1 MSFLSNALNYVGLGG
16 NEKAPSR
23 PAGPVGGAVK
33 SITSIRSR
41 RYDSGQIVTV
51 NLSSYSQ
58 ARTVSDAFREGN
70 SVIVEMSNA
79 SHSDQ
84 QKMVNYMCGLKEGLE
99 GTLER
104 VTETVFLLAHY
115 GVTEGQD
122 FDDSAAGHDDLG
134 LGIRP
139 VF

>member
-1 MSFLSNALNYVGLGG
+1 MSFLSNALTYVGLGG
-16 NEKAPSR
+16 NEKTPSR

-41 RYDSGQIVTV
+41 RIDSGQIVTV
-51 NLSSYSQ
+51 NLHSYSQ
-58 ARTVSDAFREGN
+58 AREVSDAFREGN

-79 SHSDQ
+79 SHTDQ

-99 GTLER
+99 GNLER
-104 VTETVFLLAHY
+104 VTESVFLLAHF
-115 GVTEGQD
+115 GVSEGQD
-122 FDDSAAGHDDLG
+122 FDDAAPGQDD